1 LKSHDETGAYIRLA
15 AHLMTV
21 IALAQSLHRINN
33 DVLAAYSK
41 EDFIELMDMYAIQ
54 DTDAVKQMVSE
65 GKVVGLHK
73 GALVYL
79 ESIDVHDEIAKV
91 RPNPDISS
99 FSSFE
104 HLFG

>member
-1 LKSHDETGAYIRLA
+1 MKQLLIYAFA

-21 IALAQSLHRINN
+21 TALAQSLHRINN

-41 EDFIELMDMYAIQ
+41 EDFIEMMDMYAIQ

-79 ESIDVHDEIAKV
+79 ESIDVHDEIVKV
-91 RPNPDISS
+91 RPKGSTTTVWIPSHFLD
-99 FSSFE
+99 
-104 HLFG
+104 